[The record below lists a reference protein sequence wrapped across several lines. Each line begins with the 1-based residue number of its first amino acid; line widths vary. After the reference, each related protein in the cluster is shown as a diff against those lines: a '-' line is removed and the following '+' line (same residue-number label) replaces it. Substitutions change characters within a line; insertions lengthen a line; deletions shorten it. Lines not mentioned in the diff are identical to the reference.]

1 MYTGRNY
8 PIKQTLLWTK
18 KYIGIFFCI
27 GLIPILIIEFLPKF
41 QIPIPWLSV
50 SLIGIAVAFYLG
62 FKNNASYDR
71 LWEARKIWGG
81 IVNDSRTWAMM
92 VKGYVRDDF
101 KCTSRILTIHRRL
114 VLRHLAWLH
123 ALRFQLRKSKQWEH
137 YQTGRKASKNIPK
150 IEEREYDILDIIS
163 KYLPEKEIDK
173 LISKKKWS
181 THILD
186 LQMQELTELRSK
198 KDIDDFRH
206 VELGNVLR
214 RFYELQ
220 GKCERI
226 KNFPFPR
233 QYASLNIYF
242 VWIFIVLLPFGLV
255 PEFLKFGENFVWLS
269 LPFSVLISW
278 VFHTM
283 ELIGDYSENPFEG
296 LNNDI
301 PITAI
306 TRTIEI
312 DLLQMIEEINLPD
325 ALTAKDN
332 VLM

>member
-8 PIKQTLLWTK
+8 PLMETLLWTK
-18 KYIGIFFCI
+18 KYILIFTLI
-27 GLIPILIIEFLPKF
+27 GLIPILLIFFVPKL
-41 QIPIPWLSV
+41 QIPIPWLPI

-81 IVNDSRTWAMM
+81 IVNDSRTWTMM
-92 VKGYVRDDF
+92 VKGYVRDNHHITT
-101 KCTSRILTIHRRL
+101 KVLAIQKRL

-123 ALRFQLRKSKQWEH
+123 ALRFQLRISKQWEH
-137 YQTGRKASKNIPK
+137 FHNNKVKSKHTPRAEEKEENIRL
-150 IEEREYDILDIIS
+150 IVS
-163 KYLPEKEIDK
+163 KYLNDFELKKIE
-173 LISKKKWS
+173 SKKSWA

-186 LQMQELTELRSK
+186 LQMQDLSLLREQDK
-198 KDIDDFRH
+198 IDDFRH
-206 VELGNVLR
+206 MELGNILKS
-214 RFYELQ
+214 FYELQ

-255 PEFLKFGENFVWLS
+255 QEFAKFGDTFIWLS
-269 LPFSVLISW
+269 LPFSILISW

-283 ELIGDYSENPFEG
+283 ELIGDFSENPFEG

-301 PITAI
+301 PITALS
-306 TRTIEI
+306 RTIEI
-312 DLLQMIEEINLPD
+312 DLLEMINE
-325 ALTAKDN
+325 DN
-332 VLM
+332 IPKPKVPENNILM